1 MGAASR
7 FAILEGK
14 WLQQLLRRATTTDS
28 TTASTARTST
38 ATGGASPG
46 GGGGGGAGRKE
57 EKPAKASAAS
67 AAAAAAA
74 EAAEAAEAAAAAAL
88 AARRVFSRVP
98 AFVVKDMC
106 DVWIAAIRHL
116 PISSTCLMTVTE
128 ATEVARF
135 CITFMRRFDLMRSP
149 MVRVIKEEG
158 RMYKPIL
165 VR

>member
-46 GGGGGGAGRKE
+46 GGGGGGGGGKGRKE

-74 EAAEAAEAAAAAAL
+74 EAAEAAEAVAAAAL

-149 MVRVIKEEG
+149 MVRVKA
-158 RMYKPIL
+158 MC
-165 VR
+165 